1 MDGERDQV
9 AGGDQADGVDQAGP
23 GMQGRLAG
31 GEGSR
36 VHASGYAVAD
46 EQDGEHGQFGK
57 DEKPHGDVAG
67 QVPPAGGLNISHY
80 SLR

>member
-23 GMQGRLAG
+23 GMQAALPAEKVAG
-31 GEGSR
+31 SML
-36 VHASGYAVAD
+36 HYAVAD

-57 DEKPHGDVAG
+57 MKNHTAMSPGRCRPRA
-67 QVPPAGGLNISHY
+67 A
-80 SLR
+80 